1 MSGRNKTNVWL
12 QLHNAL
18 NANLYDRAEQIV
30 EQIVDSSQGPIP
42 RPFLEPLLEAWL
54 LACAPPFF
62 EKLRPHLAS
71 NEAVSA
77 MRLTVGG
84 EVGYAHGS
92 LVLLAAALGKCEHLQ
107 YLLDAGW
114 DVNGASPEI
123 YKMMAKRFIMVGD
136 ADLCSGSSRL
146 FPESDNAPE
155 NSELLGGG
163 WGECDYK
170 WRMGHCTPLAAAIL
184 CGQTEC
190 VELLL
195 ERPGVWIVENE
206 PVNCALLFD
215 GK

>member
-77 MRLTVGG
+77 MRLL
-84 EVGYAHGS
+84 S
-92 LVLLAAALGKCEHLQ
+92 LIH
-107 YLLDAGW
+107 
-114 DVNGASPEI
+114 I
-123 YKMMAKRFIMVGD
+123 
-136 ADLCSGSSRL
+136 
-146 FPESDNAPE
+146 
-155 NSELLGGG
+155 
-163 WGECDYK
+163 
-170 WRMGHCTPLAAAIL
+170 
-184 CGQTEC
+184 
-190 VELLL
+190 
-195 ERPGVWIVENE
+195 
-206 PVNCALLFD
+206 
-215 GK
+215 